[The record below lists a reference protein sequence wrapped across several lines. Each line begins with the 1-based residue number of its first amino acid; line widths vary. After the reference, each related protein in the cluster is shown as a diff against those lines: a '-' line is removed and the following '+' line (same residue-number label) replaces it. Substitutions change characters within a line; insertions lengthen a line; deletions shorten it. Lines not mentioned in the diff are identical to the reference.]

1 MSKTSISGIPATRLR
16 SDCTVRYTPASRGA
30 LKITVRSKVLALY
43 GEAIRQQAAATLAD
57 LEIANG
63 HLELDDFG
71 ALPFV
76 LQARIE
82 AAVKGAYP
90 DLQAVS
96 LPALA
101 GHKRPKSSRDR
112 FRRSRLYIPGV
123 QPKMMVNAALHGADG
138 IILDLEDSVAPVE
151 KLSARLIVRNALRV
165 LDFGA
170 SERMVRINQGARG
183 RRDLEAI
190 IPEPV
195 QLILAPKVES
205 AEELRAIDQLIS
217 DISQAAG
224 RKEPVYL
231 MPILESALGITR
243 AVEIAAASPSNV
255 ALAIGLEDYTA
266 DMGIQRTEEGRESL
280 YARGV
285 LVNAARAAGLQ
296 AIGTVYSDV
305 DNEAGLAAAARE
317 ARSLGY
323 DGMGAIHPRQVSII
337 HAGFAPDEAEI
348 ERAQEIVL
356 AFQAAEAQ
364 GLGVVALGS
373 KMIDPP
379 VVKRA
384 QRTVDLAVAAG
395 LLSRGW
401 RKNKK

>member
-1 MSKTSISGIPATRLR
+1 MSKTSISGTSATRLR
-16 SDCTVRYTPASRGA
+16 SDCVVAYTPATRGA
-30 LKITVRSKVLALY
+30 VKITVRSKVLALY

-57 LEIANG
+57 LEIAGG
-63 HLELDDFG
+63 HLEIDDFG

-82 AAVKGAYP
+82 AAVKGAHP
-90 DLQAVS
+90 DLQAIS

-101 GHKRPKSSRDR
+101 SHKRPPSSRDR

-170 SERMVRINQGARG
+170 SERMVRINQGPQG
-183 RRDLEAI
+183 HRDLEAI

-195 QLILAPKVES
+195 QLILVPKVES
-205 AEELRAIDQLIS
+205 AGELRAIDELIRE
-217 DISQAAG
+217 ISQAAG

-243 AVEIAAASPSNV
+243 AYEIAAASPANV

-266 DMGIQRTEEGRESL
+266 DMGVPRTEEGRESL

-296 AIGTVYSDV
+296 AIATVYSDV
-305 DNEAGLAAAARE
+305 DNEAGLAAAVRE

-323 DGMGAIHPRQVSII
+323 DGMGVIHPRQVSII
-337 HAGFAPDEAEI
+337 HAGFAPDTAEI
-348 ERAQEIVL
+348 EKAQQIVL
-356 AFQAAEAQ
+356 AFEAAEEQ

-384 QRTVDLAVAAG
+384 RRTVDLAVAAG
-395 LLSRGW
+395 LLKRGW
-401 RKNKK
+401 MKKVK